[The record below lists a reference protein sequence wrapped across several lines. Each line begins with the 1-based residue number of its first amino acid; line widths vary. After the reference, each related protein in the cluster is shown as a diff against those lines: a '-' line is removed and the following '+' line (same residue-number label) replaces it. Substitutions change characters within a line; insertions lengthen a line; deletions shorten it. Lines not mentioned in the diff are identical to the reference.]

1 MGSSRIDNRLCL
13 CLCGTSVRYYD
24 RSCPATAESSRYD
37 RSSGPDR
44 RMPCACMCWPGCLR
58 LTTTRLPPMASS
70 SASFNFY
77 SLVMVP
83 SPIYFHFKS
92 DLRFTSLQ
100 LYRPRCSVLSPC
112 VGIPTE
118 LHQHGTPDYLDLLF
132 SDRANSCKY
141 RSSLH
146 KISCLAA

>member
-1 MGSSRIDNRLCL
+1 
-13 CLCGTSVRYYD
+13 
-24 RSCPATAESSRYD
+24 
-37 RSSGPDR
+37 
-44 RMPCACMCWPGCLR
+44 
-58 LTTTRLPPMASS
+58 MASS

-146 KISCLAA
+146 KISCLAAELVVTVHPLNPVSFTDLQEQIIPRNGVVQKRSQWLE